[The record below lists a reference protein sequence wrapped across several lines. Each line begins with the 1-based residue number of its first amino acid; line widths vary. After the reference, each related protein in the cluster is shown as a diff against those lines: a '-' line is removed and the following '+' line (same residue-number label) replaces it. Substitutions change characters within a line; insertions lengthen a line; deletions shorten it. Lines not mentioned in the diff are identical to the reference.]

1 MEGAGG
7 WQGDLLHP
15 SGRWGG
21 RQCPTRPRGVEKGPE
36 PALAEEE
43 QWGWGGHTGAGAQV
57 WGEGNRD
64 LHGGGA
70 AAGSKGQVSP
80 QPGGPF
86 ECSFPRCRALGGEK
100 DDYNFDNS

>member
-7 WQGDLLHP
+7 WKGDLLHP

-43 QWGWGGHTGAGAQV
+43 QWGWGGQVREPRCGGRGTGTSM
-57 WGEGNRD
+57 GEGQQ
-64 LHGGGA
+64 LA
-70 AAGSKGQVSP
+70 AKG
-80 QPGGPF
+80 
-86 ECSFPRCRALGGEK
+86 R
-100 DDYNFDNS
+100 